1 MIKKKSEN
9 VFEIEKEGKML
20 VPGIVFASDSLMDKI
35 KLDKTLE
42 QVKNVAMLP
51 GIVEKSIAMPDAH
64 QGYGFSV
71 GGVAAFDV
79 EKGIISPGGIGY
91 DINCLTGDSKVL
103 MEFGNSNKIEDFE
116 NVNSEVEIEESGR
129 KIKQL
134 RFNTQLQTLN
144 YFSKSLENKKINLIM
159 SRYSD
164 NVREVILESGLKIK
178 ATQEHPF
185 FTKQGMKPIASLLEN
200 EEVAVNLFEGV
211 NSEEKVNEKEAI
223 TAKILGY
230 MFGDGC
236 LYETNGKLQGALYG
250 NREDLE
256 TIKKDLER
264 IGVNSNIYSRNRN
277 HKIKTKYGEKEFNA
291 TNHELHIHSKKYKE
305 LLNV

>member
-1 MIKKKSEN
+1 MLRLQYCLLLRHLVCWKEFLIVSKTIKLVSFSIYMAIKKKSAN
-9 VFEIEKEGKML
+9 VYEIEKEGKML

-71 GGVAAFDV
+71 WGVAAFDV

-116 NVNSEVEIEESGR
+116 NVNSEVEIEERGR

-159 SRYSD
+159 S
-164 NVREVILESGLKIK
+164 
-178 ATQEHPF
+178 
-185 FTKQGMKPIASLLEN
+185 
-200 EEVAVNLFEGV
+200 
-211 NSEEKVNEKEAI
+211 
-223 TAKILGY
+223 
-230 MFGDGC
+230 
-236 LYETNGKLQGALYG
+236 
-250 NREDLE
+250 
-256 TIKKDLER
+256 
-264 IGVNSNIYSRNRN
+264 
-277 HKIKTKYGEKEFNA
+277 
-291 TNHELHIHSKKYKE
+291 
-305 LLNV
+305 